1 MNIGADNPG
10 VPLASRSIA
19 RGGYLFVAPDWDFSV
34 PLNRTKRWQRRWFV
48 LYDDGELNYSVD
60 EHPDTVPQGSVDM
73 SKVLEVT
80 GAEQITGHPHSLALT
95 GPDRVTFVKA
105 ASREDARW
113 WAELLAVFPRRHK
126 RNATFPGGRA
136 SPSLPQLGRSAS
148 PQPPRPRHLSYIG
161 PSTRGTFA
169 STFREEKHRESKR
182 FDTSEISANWL
193 IEKPPPKA
201 DYMVTSGSP
210 PTRDKIHLD
219 DTVVSSRDWRKAR
232 LRDIASALT
241 DHSSDTTVAL
251 PAEGVLNLKKVT

>member
-1 MNIGADNPG
+1 MSKRIYFCFISATINEMEFNSENQIDTK
-10 VPLASRSIA
+10 LTRIA
-19 RGGYLFVAPDWDFSV
+19 RKLYVATHCSIPFNLPLYGFVEHPVYSYTYIVITYLLNFSFF
-34 PLNRTKRWQRRWFV
+34 LQ
-48 LYDDGELNYSVD
+48 
-60 EHPDTVPQGSVDM
+60 PDTVPQGSVDM

-201 DYMVTSGSP
+201 G
-210 PTRDKIHLD
+210 IF
-219 DTVVSSRDWRKAR
+219 
-232 LRDIASALT
+232 
-241 DHSSDTTVAL
+241 
-251 PAEGVLNLKKVT
+251 